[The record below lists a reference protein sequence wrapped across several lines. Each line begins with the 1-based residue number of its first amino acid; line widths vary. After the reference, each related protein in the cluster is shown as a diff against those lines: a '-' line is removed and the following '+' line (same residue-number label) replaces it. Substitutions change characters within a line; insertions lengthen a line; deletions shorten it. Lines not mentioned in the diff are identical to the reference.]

1 MSSSR
6 MSPDCVAFARN
17 LADHLDASRAGEQPA
32 HAAACGACAR
42 RLRLAAGLG
51 GLAAARP
58 QAPAELA
65 RPQFLHSLFEKIVDE
80 AEASPLGEGLAAAM
94 RVEPMGDRLPWPVQ
108 SLQHGLEEHVAAAGS
123 HTPPWIRPAVAVGSG
138 SGGMDAGRRIGVGRG
153 VAIASTVAASI
164 ALFVVFGWR
173 AGRSEGTNADLR
185 IVFVPVSELPAV
197 MHPTAVLRQAVIR

>member
-17 LADHLDASRAGEQPA
+17 LADHLDAAHRGEQPA
-32 HAAACGACAR
+32 HAASCADCAR
-42 RLRLAAGLG
+42 RLKLAAGLG
-51 GLAAARP
+51 GLATARP

-94 RVEPMGDRLPWPVQ
+94 RVEPMGDRLPWPAQ
-108 SLQHGLEEHVAAAGS
+108 SLQHGLEEQVVAAGS
-123 HTPPWIRPAVAVGSG
+123 QTPPWMRPAGALGSG
-138 SGGMDAGRRIGVGRG
+138 TLDAGRRIGVGRG

-164 ALFVVFGWR
+164 ALFVGFGWR